1 MDIKKVT
8 QLKNLVF
15 EASFKIKPFARFL
28 KEHNIRTQYIR
39 NHFEVIN
46 KLHQGKYNA
55 YFFPV
60 EWNVYLLRSIIDTAF
75 VWRDT
80 PEGYTFWSSL
90 DKAWSAEVDAM
101 TAEEKN
107 ELNEIV
113 LELKRE
119 KY

>member
-28 KEHNIRTQYIR
+28 KEHNIRAQYIR
-39 NHFEVIN
+39 NHFEIIN
-46 KLHQGKYNA
+46 KLQQGEYNA
-55 YFFPV
+55 YYFIE
-60 EWNVYLLRSIIDTAF
+60 EWDVRQLRSLIDTAS

-80 PEGYTFWSSL
+80 PEGYSFWSSL